1 MSFCLPIDKA
11 KAFAQGLIKGD
22 IDPQKLASFPD
33 SASRREFLSKYV
45 GEENAKEVNALIE
58 SKLLLKNQEA
68 GLINASK
75 KLLGETTPAA
85 RDSISRI
92 QRMDKILNAT
102 DLQSFKADLASKKLG
117 TDVSFE
123 EAQKITQLSKA
134 VSDAK
139 ANGASN
145 FAGISD
151 EYLKARNEMS
161 SYVDSLKPISSKA
174 AIGKYLTIIGRNN
187 LLLAPSTLLKT
198 SIGQFI
204 NSATEL
210 LTRRISTMSLTGD
223 NGDLS
228 SAANK
233 EAWNTFKTT
242 GVNVAGMESVS
253 DMRNSQMGGEQ
264 FGTTAGQSKGA
275 FESGIRTVAKISNKL
290 AIDWQHITPFTK
302 VYQKAFYD
310 MTNILSS
317 DIAKREGLL
326 GDEAKTRSGAILTDA
341 AKIEP
346 QTTEGKMVRSRS
358 QEQAAR
364 VTSTNET
371 WASHFSLGMKKLL
384 NKISAPAG
392 FGLGDM
398 IMPIAKIPATIF
410 ANGLENAG
418 VGFITGGKD
427 FISGWKNLQ
436 SENIATRYDGM
447 IQFQKGLQTISRTA
461 GTIGFSI
468 FLRRQF
474 KDKDLREDP
483 YGNRFVRLG
492 NTWINTEYMSAISP
506 ALGGVFN
513 WNPKKNIPDNIYNYA
528 TGASSGYKSL
538 PGVDEIKQL
547 GSSLMGKGIPG
558 ALDYGKTF
566 LTERGVPQAIRD
578 MFKDRPINRLFF
590 GGTGVETTQQVSK
603 DAEARAKKAAETRR
617 QNALNK

>member
-139 ANGASN
+139 ANGAST

-151 EYLKARNEMS
+151 EYLKARNDMS
-161 SYVDSLKPISSKA
+161 SYIQSLKPVSTASA
-174 AIGKYLTIIGRNN
+174 VGKDLVTIARNN
-187 LLLAPSTLLKT
+187 LLLNPATFIKT
-198 SIGQFI
+198 SAGQFVNTI
-204 NSATEL
+204 IEG
-210 LTRRISTMSLTGD
+210 LTRRISTLSLGGA
-223 NGDLS
+223 NGDLA
-228 SAANK
+228 SAASK
-233 EAWNTFKTT
+233 EAWATFKKT
-242 GVNVAGMESVS
+242 GANVAGMESINDTQHLS
-253 DMRNSQMGGEQ
+253 MGGERFDPTQ
-264 FGTTAGQSKGA
+264 GKVSSAI
-275 FESGIRTVAKISNKL
+275 ESGVRKVADVSNKV
-290 AIDWQHITPFTK
+290 AIDWQHVTPFTK

-317 DIAKREGLL
+317 DIAKREGLI

-346 QTTEGKMVRSRS
+346 ETTEGKMVRSQA

-371 WASHFSLGMKKLL
+371 YASHFSLGVKKLL
-384 NKISAPAG
+384 NKIGAPAG
-392 FGLGDM
+392 VPLGDL
-398 IMPIAKIPATIF
+398 ILPIAKIPATIF
-410 ANGLENAG
+410 ANGVENAG
-418 VGFITGGKD
+418 LGLITGGKD
-427 FISGWKNLQ
+427 IFEGFKNMQ
-436 SENIATRYDGM
+436 SENLSTKYQGM
-447 IQFQKGLQTISRTA
+447 GQFQQGIQTLGRTV
-461 GTIGFSI
+461 GTIGLAI
-468 FLRRQF
+468 FVAHQF
-474 KDKDLREDP
+474 NLKDFRTDP
-483 YGNRFVRLG
+483 YGAHFVRIG
-492 NTWINTEYMSAISP
+492 NTWINMEYVAAVSP
-506 ALGGVFN
+506 AL
-513 WNPKKNIPDNIYNYA
+513 A
-528 TGASSGYKSL
+528 GAMGARSGKGFVDSTYKYGAGALSAFKAV
-538 PGVDEIKQL
+538 PGVDELAQL
-547 GSSLMGKGIPG
+547 YSTGLKGYAENFMTSRTTPVFI
-558 ALDYGKTF
+558 
-566 LTERGVPQAIRD
+566 QN